1 MNTTDLSTLSNHAI
15 NMIAIQQVQDFL
27 SSTYVFRYNE
37 NTHRIVYKRISNDE
51 EFHYLSDYEF
61 NSILKDIKMANI
73 SCSRDLLRTVLFS
86 DYVQKF
92 NPFANYLNNLPD
104 WDGTDYVSLLAD
116 SITTTDREYWLFC
129 LRKWLVAMVASLKKK
144 VLLIILQ
151 LFSLVRKVLAKQDGF
166 IPLFLLNYKN
176 SFMKGTFKPRIRKRK

>member
-73 SCSRDLLRTVLFS
+73 DRKSTRLNSSHNNQSRMPS
-86 DYVQKF
+86 S
-92 NPFANYLNNLPD
+92 A
-104 WDGTDYVSLLAD
+104 
-116 SITTTDREYWLFC
+116 
-129 LRKWLVAMVASLKKK
+129 
-144 VLLIILQ
+144 
-151 LFSLVRKVLAKQDGF
+151 
-166 IPLFLLNYKN
+166 
-176 SFMKGTFKPRIRKRK
+176 

>member
-61 NSILKDIKMANI
+61 NSILKDI
-73 SCSRDLLRTVLFS
+73 L
-86 DYVQKF
+86 QKSF
-92 NPFANYLNNLPD
+92 RLCAKIQ
-104 WDGTDYVSLLAD
+104 S
-116 SITTTDREYWLFC
+116 FC
-129 LRKWLVAMVASLKKK
+129 KLSE
-144 VLLIILQ
+144 
-151 LFSLVRKVLAKQDGF
+151 
-166 IPLFLLNYKN
+166 
-176 SFMKGTFKPRIRKRK
+176 

>member
-92 NPFANYLNNLPD
+92 NPY
-104 WDGTDYVSLLAD
+104 
-116 SITTTDREYWLFC
+116 DRSNRFC
-129 LRKWLVAMVASLKKK
+129 CK
-144 VLLIILQ
+144 
-151 LFSLVRKVLAKQDGF
+151 
-166 IPLFLLNYKN
+166 
-176 SFMKGTFKPRIRKRK
+176 

>member
-116 SITTTDREYWLFC
+116 SITTTDREYWLC
-129 LRKWLVAMVASLKKK
+129 LLYTSDAA
-144 VLLIILQ
+144 
-151 LFSLVRKVLAKQDGF
+151 DE
-166 IPLFLLNYKN
+166 
-176 SFMKGTFKPRIRKRK
+176 

>member
-61 NSILKDIKMANI
+61 NSEEFYKLKY
-73 SCSRDLLRTVLFS
+73 CSTVV
-86 DYVQKF
+86 Y
-92 NPFANYLNNLPD
+92 
-104 WDGTDYVSLLAD
+104 
-116 SITTTDREYWLFC
+116 
-129 LRKWLVAMVASLKKK
+129 MV
-144 VLLIILQ
+144 
-151 LFSLVRKVLAKQDGF
+151 
-166 IPLFLLNYKN
+166 
-176 SFMKGTFKPRIRKRK
+176 PRA